1 MAKWKKGPQK
11 GFRPRLEGR
20 ELVSKNGDNEMK
32 DAATL
37 LEPLNGILGSYVQ
50 KLVEEAVQRLVSPP
64 PPTEPVD
71 KIYTVAQAAP
81 LMGLS
86 EFTVREKCRLSRVRE
101 DSEPFGVKLG
111 SNKWG
116 IRQSEIDLWWRGQ
129 VVVHGRKRP

>member
-1 MAKWKKGPQK
+1 M
-11 GFRPRLEGR
+11 
-20 ELVSKNGDNEMK
+20 N
-32 DAATL
+32 DAAAL
-37 LEPLNGILGSYVQ
+37 LEPLSGLLGTYVQ
-50 KLVEEAVQRLVSPP
+50 KVVEDAVQRLVPP
-64 PPTEPVD
+64 PPPAEPVD

-86 EFTVREKCRLSRVRE
+86 EFSVREKCRRSHLDDEGV
-101 DSEPFGVKLG
+101 PFGIKLG